1 MNANQKK
8 QITQIITETDD
19 MTIATVRPDGFP
31 QATTVSYVSDGMT
44 IYFGTSD
51 DSQKAKNIAA
61 NNKISLTINRPYDS
75 WDSICGISMGGFAHR
90 VSDPDELTR
99 VGQLMLEKFPQIAEL
114 EGLMPGEAALFRI
127 EPVAISLLDYTKGF
141 GHTENVTP

>member
-1 MNANQKK
+1 
-8 QITQIITETDD
+8 
-19 MTIATVRPDGFP
+19 
-31 QATTVSYVSDGMT
+31 
-44 IYFGTSD
+44 
-51 DSQKAKNIAA
+51 
-61 NNKISLTINRPYDS
+61 
-75 WDSICGISMGGFAHR
+75 MGGFAHR
-90 VSDPDELTR
+90 VSDPVELTR